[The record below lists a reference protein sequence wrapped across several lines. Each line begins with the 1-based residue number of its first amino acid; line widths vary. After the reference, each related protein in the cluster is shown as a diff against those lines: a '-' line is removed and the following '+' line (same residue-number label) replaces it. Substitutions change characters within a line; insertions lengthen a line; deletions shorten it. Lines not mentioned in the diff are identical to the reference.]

1 MGMLFGGT
9 PIVLYGEE
17 LGLEQVSLIKKTNF
31 QKMKLKSVVE
41 NASFNVMDIG

>member
-17 LGLEQVSLIKKTNF
+17 LGLEQVSLTKKLIF
-31 QKMKLKSVVE
+31 
-41 NASFNVMDIG
+41 